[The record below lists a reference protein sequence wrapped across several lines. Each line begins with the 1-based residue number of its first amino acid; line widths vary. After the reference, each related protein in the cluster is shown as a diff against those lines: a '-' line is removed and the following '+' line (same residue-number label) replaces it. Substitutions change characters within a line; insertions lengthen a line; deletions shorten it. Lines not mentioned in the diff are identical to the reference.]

1 MELPS
6 KPFLFLFG
14 VVCILLV
21 AIAMQESQDVVFG
34 HPAYTIRSSGFDAV
48 RVSADAWVLFD
59 AETGEVLAGKE
70 TEKVLPIASVTKL
83 ITAETALNNAYNL
96 DATTTISWRATA
108 TEGTTGKLSTNEK
121 IQARELLFPLLLE
134 SSNDAAEAIAEHVT
148 RDVFISDMN
157 KRVAILGMTHTMLQD
172 PSGLSPKNV
181 STVSDLRILLQHL
194 YENHR
199 HILDIT
205 RLTTFVGAKHVW
217 QNNDPVFSSNGFIG
231 GKQGFTNEAGR
242 TFGGVFEERF
252 STDIVRPIGLI
263 ILGSDQMLSDITTLR
278 EALHTNVDFG
288 YKVK

>member
-1 MELPS
+1 
-6 KPFLFLFG
+6 
-14 VVCILLV
+14 
-21 AIAMQESQDVVFG
+21 VFST
-34 HPAYTIRSSGFDAV
+34 PEYTVNSSALEATN
-48 RVSADAWVLFD
+48 VSADAWVLFD

-70 TEKVLPIASVTKL
+70 TEKVVPIASVTKL

-96 DATTTISWRATA
+96 DSTTTISWRATA
-108 TEGTTGKLSTNEK
+108 TEGTTGKLATNEK

-134 SSNDAAEAIAEHVT
+134 SSNDAAEAIAEHVK
-148 RDVFISDMN
+148 RDVFIADMN
-157 KRVAILGMTHTMLQD
+157 KRVAVLGMTHTSLAD

-181 STVSDLRILLQHL
+181 SSASDLRILIEHL
-194 YENHR
+194 YQNHH

-217 QNNDPVFSSNGFIG
+217 QNNNPVFSSNGFIG

-263 ILGSDQMLSDITTLR
+263 ILGSDKMLDDIATLR
-278 EALHTNVDFG
+278 EALHEHVDFG
-288 YKVK
+288 YTVK